1 MLLRRE
7 LTQRFYRYKHRR
19 LWKSIKNWAGIQQN
33 YRDTKKIN
41 KVGSYLI
48 NEKLA
53 DCQSVNLIELL
64 LNISSDS
71 SIADTSACI
80 NGLEKNSTPDGSL
93 AIPIIETLLYK
104 NQLDECLSSADY
116 TLSQPSVLKL
126 LKQNCKELYPQSV
139 ATKEFLFNEISFS
152 KSEVVSKIIDGQ
164 NDGKLRK
171 HKFTDKA

>member
-1 MLLRRE
+1 MHKWIR
-7 LTQRFYRYKHRR
+7 
-19 LWKSIKNWAGIQQN
+19 
-33 YRDTKKIN
+33 KK
-41 KVGSYLI
+41 
-48 NEKLA
+48 
-53 DCQSVNLIELL
+53 
-64 LNISSDS
+64 
-71 SIADTSACI
+71 
-80 NGLEKNSTPDGSL
+80 STPDGSL
-93 AIPIIETLLYK
+93 AIPIIDTLLYK

-171 HKFTDKA
+171 HKFTDKV